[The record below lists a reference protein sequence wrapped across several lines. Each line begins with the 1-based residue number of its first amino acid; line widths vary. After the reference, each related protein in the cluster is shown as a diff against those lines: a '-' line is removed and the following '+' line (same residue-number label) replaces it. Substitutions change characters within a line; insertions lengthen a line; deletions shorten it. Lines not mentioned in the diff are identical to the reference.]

1 MIKTI
6 AIILAVAGGVYV
18 GMNWETI
25 SGKVDDGTE
34 MVEDIKDRAD
44 DIKENAEDAISEIMD
59 KVN

>member
-25 SGKVDDGTE
+25 SGKVDEGTE

-44 DIKENAEDAISEIMD
+44 DIKEDAGDAISEIMD